1 MMEQFIMVSGIK
13 EFVKAEEDKSIS
25 MAQYMKA
32 TGVTISHMEK
42 EEWLIST
49 DKFMKDNGYLAK
61 KKVEEYSSKQ
71 IIPPT
76 QENG

>member
-42 EEWLIST
+42 EE
-49 DKFMKDNGYLAK
+49 
-61 KKVEEYSSKQ
+61 
-71 IIPPT
+71 
-76 QENG
+76 